1 MALTKVLTGGIA
13 DDAIGNTKLALDADY
28 AFTGTISG
36 AGLASPFPTG
46 TAVTSVG
53 GAATTNIS
61 QGVAKVWMQ
70 CTGNGETLLDSFN
83 QSSLTNVSAGSI
95 TVVYNANM
103 SNGNG
108 SVTFAHQYSASSGT
122 GSYFE
127 NVGGSRS
134 TENHG
139 QQHYQNGSLADAVKY
154 NATVHGDLA

>member
-61 QGVAKVWMQ
+61 QGVTKAWVHAHQ
-70 CTGNGETLLDSFN
+70 HDAQDSFN
-83 QSSLTNVSAGSI
+83 V
-95 TVVYNANM
+95 
-103 SNGNG
+103 
-108 SVTFAHQYSASSGT
+108 ASQTDSGT
-122 GSYFE
+122 GDYTFTFTNSFGSVSFCAASSNQSTRNGQGLY
-127 NVGGSRS
+127 VGNFATGSFRINPS
-134 TENHG
+134 NSG
-139 QQHYQNGSLADAVKY
+139 GASADYDTCTIIA
-154 NATVHGDLA
+154 GDLA